1 MCPARTGVPSGL
13 CALRCPKLAP
23 ALGFAW
29 RWQGLQLGVST
40 IRCAALPM
48 LVPLVLLVK
57 RLLDQRALK
66 RAYSG
71 GLSSYAVFIMAV
83 RFLTDWRDAMRR
95 RQQQEHGAP
104 PSAGG
109 GVLLGQAGLAR
120 SRADLAPKPRW
131 HREGIG
137 PPDLDDLP

>member
-1 MCPARTGVPSGL
+1 
-13 CALRCPKLAP
+13 
-23 ALGFAW
+23 
-29 RWQGLQLGVST
+29 
-40 IRCAALPM
+40 M

-95 RQQQEHGAP
+95 RQHQEHGAP
-104 PSAGG
+104 LSAGG

-131 HREGIG
+131 HREGI
-137 PPDLDDLP
+137 